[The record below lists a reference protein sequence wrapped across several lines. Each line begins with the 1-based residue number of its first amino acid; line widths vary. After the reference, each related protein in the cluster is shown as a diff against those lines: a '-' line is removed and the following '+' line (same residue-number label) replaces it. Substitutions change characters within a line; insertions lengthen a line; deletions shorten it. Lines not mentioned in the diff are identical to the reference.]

1 MMTSP
6 PPTGLAALSDE
17 QLKQALRAL
26 TQGKLPCPF
35 KRSDLL
41 LRGLNPLA
49 EHGDLLFGL
58 DARGVRAALVSA
70 LSERRQAS
78 AREEKLKRVIEHLHR
93 EIEALSSSE
102 GEHNET

>member
-1 MMTSP
+1 MIASP
-6 PPTGLAALSDE
+6 PPTGLAALTDD

-58 DARGVRAALVSA
+58 DERGVRATLVSA
-70 LSERRQAS
+70 LSERRSSS
-78 AREEKLKRVIEHLHR
+78 AREAKLKQVIERLYAQIDELKER
-93 EIEALSSSE
+93 GAE
-102 GEHNET
+102 G